1 MDLIGTLINSAVVTV
16 VGIVLWV
23 SISGRFTAQDE
34 RMDRLEES
42 LTARIDRLEGRIDRL
57 EESVNGRIDRLEE
70 SVSGRIDA
78 LRSDLTQVALAVGAK
93 PRRESG

>member
-34 RMDRLEES
+34 RMDRLDG
-42 LTARIDRLEGRIDRL
+42 RMDRLEGKIDRL
-57 EESVNGRIDRLEE
+57 EET
-70 SVSGRIDA
+70 VSGRIDA